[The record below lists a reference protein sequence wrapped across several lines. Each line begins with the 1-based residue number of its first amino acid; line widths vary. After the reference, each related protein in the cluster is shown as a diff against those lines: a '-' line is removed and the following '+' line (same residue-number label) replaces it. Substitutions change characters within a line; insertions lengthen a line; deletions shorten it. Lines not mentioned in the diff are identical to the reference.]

1 MVRNSDLP
9 QTSGITK
16 VIADTIRG
24 LIDKEGLS
32 QTQVGDIIGKS
43 QSYASLRIKGML
55 PWNVDEIDKLAK
67 YFGYSNGFA
76 LVDLAR
82 GISSKEGDIH

>member
-24 LIDKEGLS
+24 LIDKENLS
-32 QTQVGDIIGKS
+32 QTQVGAIIGKS
-43 QSYASLRIKGML
+43 QSYASLRIKGL
-55 PWNVDEIDKLAK
+55 APWNVDEIDKLAK
-67 YFGYSNGFA
+67 HFGFANGFV

-82 GISSKEGDIH
+82 GVTRKDD